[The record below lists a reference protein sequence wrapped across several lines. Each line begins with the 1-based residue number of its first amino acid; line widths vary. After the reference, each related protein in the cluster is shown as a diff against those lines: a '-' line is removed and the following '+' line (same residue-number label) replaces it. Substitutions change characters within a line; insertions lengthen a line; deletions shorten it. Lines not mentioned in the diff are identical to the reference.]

1 MTLRALPSPW
11 LRAPRAPRSHS
22 TTRLLIAAV
31 ATSALGAGIANAQQP
46 FNEQLARLDWRS
58 VGPINN
64 AGRIS
69 VVTGVPGDPLTYY
82 VAGANGGIIK
92 TTNGGTTFTPIF
104 DDQGVTSI
112 GAIAVAPSD
121 PNIVYV
127 GTGEGNPRNN
137 ASVGD
142 GMYKSIDG
150 GAHWKR
156 IGLEKS
162 DKIARLVIDAKN
174 PDIVYACVLGR
185 EWGASEER
193 GVYKTTDGGASW
205 KRVLFLDTQTSCS
218 DLSANADNSNV
229 LYAGMYTYHRWAWY
243 LASGSGKT
251 GVYKSVDGGAT
262 WEALS
267 GPDKYRGLPRKA
279 MDRIGVAVAPSDANI
294 VYVISETKDEGEL
307 WRSDDA
313 GRTWTTVNRDP
324 NINFRPFYYAD
335 IRVDPK
341 NPNKIFSLS
350 GSLYLSEDG
359 GRNFRT
365 IARGIHGDHQAMWID
380 PVDPRYV
387 LSGSDGGWQVSRDG
401 GLNFEVV
408 NTFPF
413 TQFYHI
419 NYDLQEPYHVCG
431 GLQDNGTWCGPSNSL
446 SGQGIRPADW
456 ATVAGG
462 DGFFGVPVLD
472 KPWLV
477 FADAQGGMITL
488 TDTRSGVRKNIYPYP
503 NRVGSVGDAM
513 LSHKYRFNWNSP
525 IVLSPQNPGTVYF
538 GGNVLFRSKDYGLS
552 WEVIS
557 PDLTSNDPKK
567 QQSSGG
573 EIVTDNTAA
582 EFHTTLLSI
591 APSPVDPNVIW
602 TGSDDGL
609 VQVTRDGGKTWTST
623 FVNVPGL
630 KPNAWIAT
638 VEASHFDAGTAYV
651 SADHHQ
657 DDDYAPYFYMTTDY
671 GKTWKSIRGD
681 LPDRAWWSHVIREDP
696 RNRNVLYAG
705 TEAGVW
711 ATWDRGVHWVSI
723 RGKLPAVPVRDMQ
736 IHPRDNDLIL
746 ATHGRGLYIL
756 DDLTPLQQLAAAQA
770 DDAALF
776 DIRPATNW
784 TSWSRDGNLGARI
797 WAGEN
802 PPNGAMISY
811 WLKAQPAGEVN
822 LEIADSKGEVVRRYR
837 RVRDEAGVQ
846 RMTWDLRGTDLS
858 GGGGGG
864 GRGAGAAAATRPAQD
879 TSLAALREQRRAAD
893 LRDSEAGG
901 GGGGDEENFF
911 RGPAGTAVLPGTYQV
926 TLVVN
931 GKRYTKPVTVRNDPR
946 IEMTPTQVAAQHDAA
961 ITLERLSQRVN
972 RVIANTDD
980 ILSQLTNLQST
991 LRRAPRGQNTPAVLA
1006 EVDSTIKDLRHF
1018 RDSVLARPL
1027 PGLGYRQYP
1036 RLREEVQSVSGS
1048 VSRTQWPVT
1057 AGEQLRSNELKEE
1070 SDVAQGRLDQI
1081 ISIRVGKINTLLAGT
1096 EHVITPTP
1104 RGVVP

>member
-1 MTLRALPSPW
+1 MTPRPPHASS
-11 LRAPRAPRSHS
+11 PRARRHVVAG
-22 TTRLLIAAV
+22 LLLAATCTLA
-31 ATSALGAGIANAQQP
+31 ATGAGAQQT
-46 FNEQLARLDWRS
+46 FADQLARLEWRS

-104 DDQGVTSI
+104 DDQGAISI

-121 PNIVYV
+121 RNVVYV

-142 GMYKSIDG
+142 GMYKSVDG
-150 GAHWKR
+150 GERWTH

-162 DKIARLVIDAKN
+162 DKIARLIIDAKN

-185 EWGASEER
+185 EWGPSEER
-193 GVYKTTDGGASW
+193 GVYKTTDGGATW
-205 KRVLFLDTQTSCS
+205 KRVLYLDQQTSCS
-218 DLSANADNSNV
+218 DISADPDNSNIV
-229 LYAGMYTYHRWAWY
+229 YAGMYTYRRWAWY

-267 GPDKYRGLPRKA
+267 GPDQYRGLPRKA
-279 MDRIGVAVAPSDANI
+279 MDRIGVAVAPSNPNI

-313 GRTWTTVNRDP
+313 GKSWVTVNRDP

-341 NPNKIFSLS
+341 NPNKLFSLS
-350 GSLYLSEDG
+350 GGLYLSEDG

-401 GLNFEVV
+401 GLTFEVV

-419 NYDLQEPYHVCG
+419 NYDMQEPYHVCG
-431 GLQDNGTWCGPSNSL
+431 GLQDNGTWCGTSNSL

-456 ATVAGG
+456 VNVGGG

-477 FADAQGGMITL
+477 FADAQGGMITI
-488 TDTRSGVRKNIYPYP
+488 TDRRSGVRKNIYPYP

-525 IVLSPQNPGTVYF
+525 IVLSPQHPGTVYF
-538 GGNVLFRSKDYGLS
+538 GGNVVFRSRDYGLS

-557 PDLTSNDPKK
+557 PDLTTNDPKK

-591 APSPVDPNVIW
+591 APSPVDSSVIW
-602 TGSDDGL
+602 TGSDDGM
-609 VQVTRDGGKTWTST
+609 VHVTRDGGKTWNSVFT
-623 FVNVPGL
+623 NVPGL

-711 ATWDRGVHWVSI
+711 ASWDRGTHWVSI
-723 RGKLPAVPVRDMQ
+723 RGKMPAVPVRDIQ
-736 IHPRDNDLIL
+736 VQPRDNDLL
-746 ATHGRGLYIL
+746 VATHGRGLYIL
-756 DDLTPLQQLAAAQA
+756 DDLTPVQQLAAVQGQEAV
-770 DDAALF
+770 LF

-784 TSWSRDGNLGARI
+784 TSWNRDGNLGMRI

-802 PPNGAMISY
+802 PPNGATISY
-811 WLKAQPAGEVN
+811 RLEAQPAGEVN
-822 LEIADSKGEVVRRYR
+822 IEIADSKGEVVRRYR
-837 RVRDEAGVQ
+837 RVRDEAGVH
-846 RMTWDLRGTDLS
+846 RMTWDLRMTPL
-858 GGGGGG
+858 
-864 GRGAGAAAATRPAQD
+864 
-879 TSLAALREQRRAAD
+879 
-893 LRDSEAGG
+893 AGG
-901 GGGGDEENFF
+901 GGGFGRGGAAAAPRAAADTALAALRAQQRAADARASEGGGDDEESFF
-911 RGPAGTAVLPGTYQV
+911 RGPAGTAVMPGTYQV
-926 TLVVN
+926 TLVV
-931 GKRYTKPVTVRNDPR
+931 GGRRYTKPVTVRNDPR
-946 IEMTPTQVAAQHDAA
+946 IEMTPAQVAAQYEASV
-961 ITLERLSQRVN
+961 TLDRLGQRVN
-972 RVIANTDD
+972 RVIANADD
-980 ILSQLTNLQST
+980 ILTQLGNLQST
-991 LRRAPRGQNTPAVLA
+991 LRRSPRGPNTPAVLA
-1006 EVDSTIKDLRHF
+1006 QVDSTITDLRHF

-1027 PGLGYRQYP
+1027 AGLGYRQYP

-1057 AGEQLRSNELKEE
+1057 AGEALRSKELGDET
-1070 SDVAQGRLDQI
+1070 DGAQGRLDQI
-1081 ISIRVGKINTLLAGT
+1081 ISVRVGKISSLLAGT
-1096 EHVITPTP
+1096 EHVIAPTP
-1104 RGVVP
+1104 RGIVP